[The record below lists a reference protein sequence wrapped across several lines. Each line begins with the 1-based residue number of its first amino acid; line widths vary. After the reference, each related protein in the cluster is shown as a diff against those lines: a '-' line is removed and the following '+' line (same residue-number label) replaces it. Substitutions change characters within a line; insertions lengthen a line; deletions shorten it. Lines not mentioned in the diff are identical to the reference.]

1 LAGQPFKIVRE
12 MTGSDLGPRVALVRL
27 FLKKAQKA
35 FQVGIEYLARNL
47 VMQ

>member
-1 LAGQPFKIVRE
+1 
-12 MTGSDLGPRVALVRL
+12 MTGSDLGPRVALGRL
-27 FLKKAQKA
+27 SLKKAQKT